1 MKQTLLLIGVCGAA
15 LAAQTTSD
23 RAWDVLSKGLA
34 DKSFRVRVR
43 AVSALGAIGE
53 NSRAQAEAEKL
64 LADSSSKVRS
74 AAALALGRMGAK
86 SSADKIA
93 ALFDD
98 PQPQE
103 VFAAAVALRQF
114 GDPRAYRVYYSTLT
128 GEKKTG
134 EGLIASQLKILHD
147 PKGLFMMGFQQGIG
161 ILPYAG
167 SVVTAYQMITQD
179 DVSPIRG
186 EAALRL
192 AADPDPRAGQAL
204 TSALSEKKW
213 VLRAAAAE
221 AIGQRDD
228 PALMD
233 KLPALFADPEDIV
246 RYASAAAY
254 IRLTSPN
261 LRQVVPGLDLARQKD
276 LWKRDDEI
284 FHRLSRLLHSF

>member
-1 MKQTLLLIGVCGAA
+1 MLHVLLVLA
-15 LAAQTTSD
+15 LCATPGSPQSNRD
-23 RAWDVLSKGLA
+23 KAWAVLDKGLA
-34 DKSFRVRVR
+34 DKSFRVRTR
-43 AVSALGAIGE
+43 AVNALGAISQD
-53 NSRAQAEAEKL
+53 SRAQAEAEKL
-64 LADSSSKVRS
+64 LGDSSPKVRS

-103 VFAAAVALRQF
+103 VFAAAIALRLF
-114 GDPRAYRVYYSTLT
+114 NDPRAYRVYYATLT

-192 AADPDPRAGQAL
+192 AQDPDPRAAKAL
-204 TSALSEKKW
+204 TAALTEKKW
-213 VLRAAAAE
+213 VVRAAAAE
-221 AIGQRDD
+221 AIGQRED
-228 PALMD
+228 PSLMD
-233 KLPALFADPEDIV
+233 ELPALFADPEDIV

-254 IRLTSPN
+254 LHLASAN
-261 LRQVVPGLDLARQKD
+261 LQQIMPGTGLERQSNR
-276 LWKRDDEI
+276 WKRDDEI
-284 FHRLSRLLHSF
+284 FHRISRLWHSF